1 MNVSLKGSGIHSDLA
16 VGVVPMAHL
25 LIFQHLP
32 LNTPL
37 PPPELPSPTVCR
49 NSPNIWRPLFLVM
62 VTLAEHCSLEHVD
75 ISGNAQLTSRSIQC
89 FADTLSAQDDARSLT
104 MIIGGKKSMNVL
116 LIDRLWKIN
125 SPGTKRQ

>member
-1 MNVSLKGSGIHSDLA
+1 
-16 VGVVPMAHL
+16 
-25 LIFQHLP
+25 
-32 LNTPL
+32 
-37 PPPELPSPTVCR
+37 
-49 NSPNIWRPLFLVM
+49 M

-89 FADTLSAQDDARSLT
+89 FADTLSTQDDAHSLT

-125 SPGTKRQ
+125 FPGTKRQ